1 MTRRTRRTETPES
14 SAFPTRPYD
23 LIKEATVALVLVAL
37 LTAGLAALFS
47 SPDEQPVA
55 LGSWSRADSAD
66 FTATAVSEL
75 GGTSTTARYGPPY
88 NHTAGA
94 GQKIGPV
101 GLQSLAGVRIPIDTA
116 EDFVLQPLRRAPEPA
131 PVTDA
136 LAGWNAASPDRQQ
149 AWTSAYS
156 DALGTAPDGDPAQVA
171 PGDYGP
177 VPVLT
182 ARLLELAQSGAL
194 DGELLTEGGQFY
206 QTDYTR
212 PLLFLGDGS
221 YFEGLARSR
230 HLAGDQWGMMN
241 ETGNYPGQPW
251 LWLYTFW
258 YQIEPF
264 KSSDNA
270 DALVWGL
277 MALLS
282 LILILIPFIPG
293 IRSIPRWTRVHRL
306 IWRDYYRTQQSPR
319 RPG

>member
-1 MTRRTRRTETPES
+1 MRRGTRRAGTPES

-23 LIKEATVALVLVAL
+23 LIKEVTIALVLVAA

-47 SPDEQPVA
+47 SPDEPPVT

-75 GGTSTTARYGPPY
+75 GGTSTTAQYGPPY
-88 NHTAGA
+88 NHTPGA

-101 GLQSLAGVRIPIDTA
+101 GLQRFAGVRIPIDTA
-116 EDFVLQPLRRAPEPA
+116 NDFVIQPLRQAPEPA
-131 PVTDA
+131 PVTAA
-136 LAGWNAASPDRQQ
+136 LTTWNTAPANQQQ
-149 AWTSAYS
+149 AWTSAYA
-156 DALGTAPDGDPAQVA
+156 DALGKAPNGDLAQVP

-194 DGELLTEGGQFY
+194 DGELLTEGTQFY

-212 PLLFLGDGS
+212 PLLFLGDGT
-221 YFEGLARSR
+221 YFAGLAQDQ

-241 ETGNYPGQPW
+241 ETGNYPGQAW

-264 KSSDNA
+264 KSSHNA
-270 DALVWGL
+270 DALVWAL

-282 LILILIPFIPG
+282 LVLALVPFLPG

-306 IWRDYYRTQQSPR
+306 IWRDYYRTQQPPR
-319 RPG
+319 

>member
-1 MTRRTRRTETPES
+1 MTRRNRRAATPES

-23 LIKEATVALVLVAL
+23 LIKEVTIAMVLVAA

-47 SPDEQPVA
+47 SPDERPVT
-55 LGSWSRADSAD
+55 LGSWSRTASAD

-75 GGTSTTARYGPPY
+75 DGTSTTAQYGPPY
-88 NHTAGA
+88 NHTPGA
-94 GQKIGPV
+94 GQKIGPL
-101 GLQSLAGVRIPIDTA
+101 GLQRLAGVRIPIDTA
-116 EDFVLQPLRRAPEPA
+116 DDFVIQPLRQAPEPPA
-131 PVTDA
+131 VTDA
-136 LAGWNAASPDRQQ
+136 LAAWSAAPANQQQ
-149 AWTSAYS
+149 AWASAYS
-156 DALGTAPDGDPAQVA
+156 DALGKAPNGDPAQVA
-171 PGDYGP
+171 PGGYGP

-182 ARLLELAQSGAL
+182 SRLLQLAQSGAL

-212 PLLFLGDGS
+212 PLLFLGDGT
-221 YFEGLARSR
+221 YFANLAQAQ

-241 ETGNYPGQPW
+241 ETGNYPGQAW

-264 KSSDNA
+264 KSSGNA
-270 DALVWGL
+270 DALVWAL

-282 LILILIPFIPG
+282 VALVLVPFIPG

-306 IWRDYYRTQQSPR
+306 IWRDYYRTQQPPR
-319 RPG
+319 